1 MDNTPVLEIQNVS
14 KKYAKHTALSDVSL
28 RVEKGQLHGLIGPN
42 GAGKTTLIRIIN
54 QIIAPDEGHIL
65 FSGKPLN
72 SSHTQQIGYLPEE
85 RGLYKKM
92 KIIDQ
97 LIYLGQ
103 LKGLSKREAKT
114 RMANWMKRLGM
125 ENWADK
131 KVDDLSKGMQQKIQF
146 IATVFHEPELII
158 LDEPFSGFDPV
169 NAKLIQDEILR
180 LHQNGSTIIYSTHR
194 MESVEQLC
202 THLSMINRSK
212 IILNGSLQEIKAS
225 FKTSVYNLIYSTDH
239 SNIEEL
245 IEKHGEIVE
254 KEENVHETNVK
265 LILKE
270 GFSLND
276 VLNAILPHA
285 LLHEVKEISPSVEDI
300 FIDQVTQN
308 N

>member
-1 MDNTPVLEIQNVS
+1 MDNTPVLDIQNVS
-14 KKYAKHTALSDVSL
+14 KKYAKHKALDDVSL
-28 RVEKGQLHGLIGPN
+28 RVKKGQLHGLIGPN

-54 QIIAPDEGHIL
+54 QIIAPDEGEIL

-72 SSHTQQIGYLPEE
+72 PTHTQQIGYLPEE

-225 FKTSVYNLIYSTDH
+225 FKTSVYNLIYSTH
-239 SNIEEL
+239 SPNMEEW
-245 IEKHGEIVE
+245 IEKYGEIVE

-270 GFSLND
+270 SFSLND
-276 VLNAILPHA
+276 VLKAILPYA
-285 LLHEVKEISPSVEDI
+285 ILHEVREISPSIEDI

>member
-1 MDNTPVLEIQNVS
+1 MDNTPVLDIQNVS
-14 KKYAKHTALSDVSL
+14 KKYAKHKALNDVSL

-54 QIIAPDEGHIL
+54 QIIAPDEGEIL

-72 SSHTQQIGYLPEE
+72 PTHTQQIGYLPEE

-225 FKTSVYNLIYSTDH
+225 FKTSVYNLIYSTH
-239 SNIEEL
+239 SPNMEEW
-245 IEKHGEIVE
+245 IEKYGEIVE

-276 VLNAILPHA
+276 VLKAILPYA
-285 LLHEVKEISPSVEDI
+285 ILHEVREISPSIEDI

>member
-1 MDNTPVLEIQNVS
+1 MDNTPVLDIQNVS
-14 KKYAKHTALSDVSL
+14 KKYAKHKALDDVSL
-28 RVEKGQLHGLIGPN
+28 RVEKGQLLGLIGPN

-54 QIIAPDEGHIL
+54 QIIAPDEGEIL

-72 SSHTQQIGYLPEE
+72 PTHTQQIGYLPEE

-225 FKTSVYNLIYSTDH
+225 FKTSVYNLIYSTH
-239 SNIEEL
+239 SPNMEEW
-245 IEKHGEIVE
+245 IEKYGEIVE

-270 GFSLND
+270 SFSLND
-276 VLNAILPHA
+276 VLKAILPYA
-285 LLHEVKEISPSVEDI
+285 ILHEVREISPSIEDI